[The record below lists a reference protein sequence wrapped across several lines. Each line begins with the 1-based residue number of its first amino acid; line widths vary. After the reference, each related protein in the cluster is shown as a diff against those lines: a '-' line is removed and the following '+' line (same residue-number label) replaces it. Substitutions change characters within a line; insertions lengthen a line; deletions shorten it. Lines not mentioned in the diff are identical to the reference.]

1 MNFFKALFG
10 GKEETPEEKRQ
21 ADEAKNFE
29 LFKFDGVRAAKM
41 GQWGYAVKCYQEAL
55 KIKDDLEVRDYLA
68 TALMHNNEL
77 PLALEQLGKLA
88 AAEPENAA
96 IFMQMARV
104 AYLMEDYGR
113 MMQACGKAME
123 LDKENP
129 DALYLYAQAHIGCGE
144 VINAIALLTKAITLR
159 DDFGD
164 AYLLRG
170 KTLLKMG
177 DADSAD
183 EDASHLLSVFSDNED
198 VLLLKAR
205 IEHARGDDAAAIG
218 YYNKVIEV
226 NPFCTDAFKER
237 GQIHYERGESKQ
249 AGEDMQKVLELDP
262 GQLADVS
269 GEYSAEGVE
278 QKVRQAYSNI
288 NPLGL

>member
-10 GKEETPEEKRQ
+10 GKEETPEEKRL

-29 LFKFDGVRAAKM
+29 LFKYDGVKAAKM
-41 GQWGYAVKCYQEAL
+41 GQWEYAVKCYEEAL

-77 PLALEQLGKLA
+77 SLALEQLEVLA

-96 IFMQMARV
+96 ILRQMARV
-104 AYLMEDYGR
+104 AYLMEDYSR
-113 MMQACGKAME
+113 MAQVCGKAME
-123 LDKENP
+123 LDKDNV
-129 DALYLYAQAHIGCGE
+129 DVLYLYAQASIGCSDM
-144 VINAIALLTKAITLR
+144 INAIAMLTKAITLKE
-159 DDFGD
+159 DFGD

-183 EDASHLLSVFSDNED
+183 GDAAHLLSLFPDSED
-198 VLLLKAR
+198 VLLFKAR
-205 IEHARGDDAAAIG
+205 IEHAKGNGDAAIG

-237 GQIHYERGESKQ
+237 GQIYYERGESKL
-249 AGEDMQKVLELDP
+249 AEEDMQKVLELDP

-278 QKVRQAYSNI
+278 QKVKQAYSNI